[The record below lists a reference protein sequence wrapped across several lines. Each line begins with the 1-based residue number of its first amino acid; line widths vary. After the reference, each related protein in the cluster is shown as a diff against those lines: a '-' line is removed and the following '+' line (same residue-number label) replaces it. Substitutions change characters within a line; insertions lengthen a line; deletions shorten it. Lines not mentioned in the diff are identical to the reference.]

1 MSTDDESADPDLSR
15 TDEEKL
21 RALSQ
26 RESVSEETRRVA
38 KELLE
43 RLQEGSL

>member
-1 MSTDDESADPDLSR
+1 MSTDDTQPDLTR

-21 RALSQ
+21 KALAQ

-38 KELLE
+38 KELLK